1 MSCRLA
7 SQRAWSTPGWGSC
20 TCKRSHVGVAW
31 HVRTKWESLEF
42 SRDETWSSTSE
53 QCIARSM
60 LGGKRRRTTV
70 PENAD
75 AAAAV
80 YCSSVKQ
87 RMSSSFVGRMLP
99 VVVQCGLWTFRWHEC
114 SMLMHGTGPCAHA
127 HMHCSGAVAAH
138 WRPYFVHCACACSV
152 AVQYSRSSS
161 QSVGHSIATR
171 YTAKRGR
178 ASTVARVR
186 S

>member
-20 TCKRSHVGVAW
+20 TCKRSHVGVSW
-31 HVRTKWESLEF
+31 HVRTNKWESLEF
-42 SRDETWSSTSE
+42 SRDETWRSTSE
-53 QCIARSM
+53 QRIARSM

-127 HMHCSGAVAAH
+127 LFEDCSCTLALLKL
-138 WRPYFVHCACACSV
+138 CQCSS
-152 AVQYSRSSS
+152 VQS
-161 QSVGHSIATR
+161 
-171 YTAKRGR
+171 
-178 ASTVARVR
+178 STV
-186 S
+186 